1 MNVSSCSDSSSLA
14 DGISSSAEAI
24 CEAAEA
30 ENNRKNSSTD
40 STRDGLP
47 TSIIRHSTPSKTAS
61 KTGLRFIVADSEDEE
76 AAISEDDS
84 DLASG
89 TSMNNLVEDQSSRS
103 KCETTFSRTTFAN
116 NAGYPNC
123 GTFFVQHISDDEA
136 MFDNGNLSL
145 QNNSLDEND
154 NR

>member
-1 MNVSSCSDSSSLA
+1 M
-14 DGISSSAEAI
+14 
-24 CEAAEA
+24 
-30 ENNRKNSSTD
+30 
-40 STRDGLP
+40 
-47 TSIIRHSTPSKTAS
+47 
-61 KTGLRFIVADSEDEE
+61 ADSEDEE
-76 AAISEDDS
+76 AGIISEDEYS

-89 TSMNNLVEDQSSRS
+89 TSMNNLVEDQSSRC

>member
-1 MNVSSCSDSSSLA
+1 M
-14 DGISSSAEAI
+14 
-24 CEAAEA
+24 
-30 ENNRKNSSTD
+30 
-40 STRDGLP
+40 
-47 TSIIRHSTPSKTAS
+47 
-61 KTGLRFIVADSEDEE
+61 ADSEDEE
-76 AAISEDDS
+76 AGISEDDYS

-89 TSMNNLVEDQSSRS
+89 TSMNNLVERS

-136 MFDNGNLSL
+136 MFDNGNNLSL

>member
-1 MNVSSCSDSSSLA
+1 MQFFFWTGKKTLRIFDRNYTFFN
-14 DGISSSAEAI
+14 ISA
-24 CEAAEA
+24 
-30 ENNRKNSSTD
+30 
-40 STRDGLP
+40 
-47 TSIIRHSTPSKTAS
+47 AS

-76 AAISEDDS
+76 AGISEDDYS

-89 TSMNNLVEDQSSRS
+89 TSMNNLVERS

-136 MFDNGNLSL
+136 MFDNGNNLSL

>member
-1 MNVSSCSDSSSLA
+1 MW
-14 DGISSSAEAI
+14 
-24 CEAAEA
+24 
-30 ENNRKNSSTD
+30 R
-40 STRDGLP
+40 
-47 TSIIRHSTPSKTAS
+47 
-61 KTGLRFIVADSEDEE
+61 RFIVADSEDEE
-76 AAISEDDS
+76 AGIISEDEYS

>member
-1 MNVSSCSDSSSLA
+1 MTVSSCSDSSSLA

-40 STRDGLP
+40 STIRGLP
-47 TSIIRHSTPSKTAS
+47 LPSSIIRHSTPSKTAS

-89 TSMNNLVEDQSSRS
+89 PSMNNLVERS

>member
-30 ENNRKNSSTD
+30 ENNRKNST
-40 STRDGLP
+40 P
-47 TSIIRHSTPSKTAS
+47 SIIRHSTPS
-61 KTGLRFIVADSEDEE
+61 KTGLRFIVADSDDDEVV
-76 AAISEDDS
+76 SEDD
-84 DLASG
+84 LAIASI
-89 TSMNNLVEDQSSRS
+89 NNS
-103 KCETTFSRTTFAN
+103 KCETTFSRMTFGN
-116 NAGYPNC
+116 NAQYPNC

-136 MFDNGNLSL
+136 LFDNENNLH
-145 QNNSLDEND
+145 NSLDEND

>member
-24 CEAAEA
+24 CEAVEAAAEA
-30 ENNRKNSSTD
+30 ENNRKNSST
-40 STRDGLP
+40 SNS
-47 TSIIRHSTPSKTAS
+47 SIIRHSTPSKNS
-61 KTGLRFIVADSEDEE
+61 GLRFIVA
-76 AAISEDDS
+76 ADS
-84 DLASG
+84 DDDLEAVSDEDVLASM
-89 TSMNNLVEDQSSRS
+89 SNNS

-116 NAGYPNC
+116 HGAYPNC

-136 MFDNGNLSL
+136 IFDNGNNLENI
-145 QNNSLDEND
+145 QNSLDEND

>member
-1 MNVSSCSDSSSLA
+1 M
-14 DGISSSAEAI
+14 
-24 CEAAEA
+24 
-30 ENNRKNSSTD
+30 
-40 STRDGLP
+40 
-47 TSIIRHSTPSKTAS
+47 
-61 KTGLRFIVADSEDEE
+61 ADSEDEE

-89 TSMNNLVEDQSSRS
+89 TSMNNLVERS

>member
-47 TSIIRHSTPSKTAS
+47 TSIIRHSTPSK
-61 KTGLRFIVADSEDEE
+61 SE
-76 AAISEDDS
+76 
-84 DLASG
+84 
-89 TSMNNLVEDQSSRS
+89 
-103 KCETTFSRTTFAN
+103 
-116 NAGYPNC
+116 
-123 GTFFVQHISDDEA
+123 
-136 MFDNGNLSL
+136 
-145 QNNSLDEND
+145 
-154 NR
+154 